1 MMLANPGRCA
11 AGSGGNP
18 TRFPPEALARDRQ
31 ALLPEP
37 VHCLVTARAVVVTGR
52 LRPGKLTPHRGQPA
66 GGQAREGL
74 LKMVTFQ
81 FVDRQVHQATRPGQP
96 GAD

>member
-52 LRPGKLTPHRGQPA
+52 LRPGKLARTA
-66 GGQAREGL
+66 GSPQA
-74 LKMVTFQ
+74 
-81 FVDRQVHQATRPGQP
+81 DRLAK
-96 GAD
+96 AC